1 MNKRSFFAILS
12 ALLVSAGILGSF
24 SSCNLSKANGNL
36 PAVKDSTALFDYFTY
51 KGDDDFYKEN
61 HCLMMSRF
69 IILFCLVGIQILV
82 YVQMEKET
90 IS

>member
-12 ALLVSAGILGSF
+12 ALVVSAGTLGGF

-51 KGDDDFYKEN
+51 KGNDDFYKEN
-61 HCLMMSRF
+61 PLPDDESF
-69 IILFCLVGIQILV
+69 YNPICLVGIRIRV
-82 YVQMEKET
+82 YVRMGKET
-90 IS
+90 IF

>member
-12 ALLVSAGILGSF
+12 ALVVSAGTLGGF

-51 KGDDDFYKEN
+51 KGNDDFYKEN
-61 HCLMMSRF
+61 PLPDDESFHIDQLGRTAKNMPH
-69 IILFCLVGIQILV
+69 LFPV
-82 YVQMEKET
+82 Y
-90 IS
+90 

>member
-12 ALLVSAGILGSF
+12 ALVVSAGTLGGF

-51 KGDDDFYKEN
+51 KLKYGN
-61 HCLMMSRF
+61 
-69 IILFCLVGIQILV
+69 
-82 YVQMEKET
+82 
-90 IS
+90 